1 MDFWTGKLPATPYVR
16 LTWLGT
22 KEMNQLAPLTVDPS
36 PDTTI
41 RIFLDFAG
49 LDRPVKLTPQKL
61 VSSPR
66 LGFTL
71 VEWGGLL
78 VK

>member
-1 MDFWTGKLPATPYVR
+1 MDFWTDKLPASPYVR

-22 KEMNQLAPLTVDPS
+22 QDMNQLAPLSVVPA

-49 LDRPVKLTPQKL
+49 LDQPIKLIPQKL
-61 VSSPR
+61 TSVPR
-66 LGFTL
+66 RGFTL

-78 VK
+78 IR